1 MLPVSQVLLGF
12 RNLALRLAIFVA
24 LAALLV
30 WFLGGSLFARE
41 SVLVLGTA
49 STGTVSGEVDVR
61 LEQVVLPASELASD
75 RIFLRVAIGEP
86 GALGKSASAKTCPT
100 QDRLAEATSL
110 FVADPGGTSRAVW
123 FAGEPLASGGGRAGK
138 WRVYRV
144 TPYATCPETMLEVS
158 DRLEAERQ
166 LARMKAGLPLQSPE
180 AAAAARDSV
189 LRAGD
194 AR

>member
-1 MLPVSQVLLGF
+1 MSQVLLGF
-12 RNLALRLAIFVA
+12 RNLAFRAAIFVA

-41 SVLVLGTA
+41 SVLVLGAA
-49 STGTVSGEVDVR
+49 STGTASGEVDVR
-61 LEQVVLPASELASD
+61 LEQVVLPATELASD

-86 GALGKSASAKTCPT
+86 GALGRSASARNCTT
-100 QDRLAEATSL
+100 QDRLAEATNL

-123 FAGEPLASGGGRAGK
+123 FAGEPLAAGGGRTGV

-144 TPYATCPETMLEVS
+144 SPYSACPETLLEVS

-166 LARMKAGLPLQSPE
+166 LARVKAGLPLQTAE
-180 AAAAARDSV
+180 AAAAARESV

-194 AR
+194 PR

>member
-1 MLPVSQVLLGF
+1 VSQVLLGF
-12 RNLALRLAIFVA
+12 RNLAFRIAIFVA

-41 SVLVLGTA
+41 SVLVLGSA
-49 STGTVSGEVDVR
+49 STGTSSGEVEVR
-61 LEQVVLPASELASD
+61 LEQVTFPASSLPSD
-75 RIFLRVAIGEP
+75 PVVLRVAIGDP
-86 GALGKSASAKTCPT
+86 GALGKRVTWMNCTS
-100 QDRLAEATSL
+100 QDRLAEATRL
-110 FVADPGGTSRAVW
+110 LVADPGGTSRAVW
-123 FAGEPLASGGGRAGK
+123 YAGETLAAGGGRTGK

-166 LARMKAGLPLQSPE
+166 LARVKAGLPLQTRE
-180 AAAAARDSV
+180 AADAARDAV

-194 AR
+194 PR